1 MAYLG
6 DPRENRVGPNGELWE
21 MDNRVEKRYYWNGQ
35 YMDLCGIE
43 PEEAMKRVFN
53 VKIVEDDAD
62 KELNNTKLSI
72 AKGED
77 GVYSIKA
84 TMDKPVASDITI
96 VANYEIVDEKGNTI
110 TGKSVLTIVKGN
122 AEAESKLEG
131 IDSISSINATVNIGP
146 NESGATGKIYT
157 DDDYNYVANDFSH
170 KEEKKI
176 PLYWGLYPY
185 LNDLSAL
192 SVNDLAG
199 SAKQVSYTDFPVN
212 DMVIP
217 IADKEYDSLQDAI
230 DASYRIVFALP
241 EKYINSI
248 SIIDKSSNNTDVR
261 ETFDVI
267 EHSENGIRFLVRT
280 GENTELSPTDEE
292 IPLNYLITIK

>member
-35 YMDLCGIE
+35 YMDLCGME

-53 VKIVEDDAD
+53 VKIVDGDFDKSTNKVTVSMGTDASG
-62 KELNNTKLSI
+62 KNT
-72 AKGED
+72 
-77 GVYSIKA
+77 IKVSS
-84 TMDKPVASDITI
+84 TSTVTSDITV
-96 VANYEIVDEKGNTI
+96 VADYTVVDADGKTV
-110 TGKSVLTIVKGN
+110 TGKATIIIPKG
-122 AEAESKLEG
+122 SSEG
-131 IDSISSINATVNIGP
+131 SAVIDGVDSIKSIRIDTKIGSS
-146 NESGATGKIYT
+146 ESTATGKT
-157 DDDYNYVANDFSH
+157 FSDDNYNYTVSDYV
-170 KEEKKI
+170 KEETEMI
-176 PLYWGLYPY
+176 PLYWDIYPY
-185 LNDLSAL
+185 KEELANLSINKL
-192 SVNDLAG
+192 KG
-199 SAKQVSYTDFPVN
+199 IAKQGSYNEYPV

-217 IADKEYDSLQDAI
+217 RADKEYDSLQDAI

-248 SIIDKSSNNTDVR
+248 SIIDKSSTNIDVR

-280 GENTELSPTDEE
+280 GKNTELSPTDEE

>member
-6 DPRENRVGPNGELWE
+6 DPRENRIGPNGELWE

-35 YMDLCGIE
+35 YMDLCGME

-77 GVYSIKA
+77 GSYNIKA

-96 VANYEIVDEKGNTI
+96 VANYEVIDEKGDKI
-110 TGKSVLTIVKGN
+110 TGKTVLTIIKGN
-122 AEAESKLEG
+122 TEAESKLEG
-131 IDSISSINATVNIGP
+131 VDSISSINATVNVGP
-146 NESGATGKIYT
+146 NESGATSKIYT
-157 DDDYNYVANDFSH
+157 DNDYNYIVNDFSH

-176 PLYWGLYPY
+176 ALYWGLYPY
-185 LNDLSAL
+185 MNDLATI
-192 SVNDLAG
+192 SVNDLTG
-199 SAKQVSYTDFPVN
+199 SAKQVSYVDFPVN

-217 IADKEYDSLQDAI
+217 IADKEFDSLEEMI
-230 DASYRIVFALP
+230 NASYRIVFALP
-241 EKYINSI
+241 EEYVDRISIKDMSINSEI
-248 SIIDKSSNNTDVR
+248 RD
-261 ETFDVI
+261 TFDLI
-267 EHSENGIRFLVRT
+267 EHSENGIRFLVHT
-280 GENTELSPTDEE
+280 GDNTELAPREEE
-292 IPLNYLITIK
+292 IPLTYLITIK

>member
-35 YMDLCGIE
+35 YMDLCGME

-53 VKIVEDDAD
+53 VKVV
-62 KELNNTKLSI
+62 
-72 AKGED
+72 GED
-77 GVYSIKA
+77 FDKSTNKVTVSMGTNASGKNTIKVSS
-84 TMDKPVASDITI
+84 TSTVTSDITV
-96 VANYEIVDEKGNTI
+96 VADYTIVDGDGKTV
-110 TGKSVLTIVKGN
+110 TGKVAITIPKG
-122 AEAESKLEG
+122 SSEG
-131 IDSISSINATVNIGP
+131 SAVIDGVDSIKSVKIDTKIGSS
-146 NESGATGKIYT
+146 ESTATGKT
-157 DDDYNYVANDFSH
+157 FSDNNYNYTVSDYV
-170 KEEKKI
+170 KEETEMI
-176 PLYWGLYPY
+176 QLYWGIYPY
-185 LNDLSAL
+185 KNDLTKI
-192 SVNDLAG
+192 SVNDLDGKANQ
-199 SAKQVSYTDFPVN
+199 AAYNEYPV

-248 SIIDKSSNNTDVR
+248 SIIDKSSINIDVR

-267 EHSENGIRFLVRT
+267 EHSEMEIRFLVRT
-280 GENTELSPTDEE
+280 GENTELSPTDKE